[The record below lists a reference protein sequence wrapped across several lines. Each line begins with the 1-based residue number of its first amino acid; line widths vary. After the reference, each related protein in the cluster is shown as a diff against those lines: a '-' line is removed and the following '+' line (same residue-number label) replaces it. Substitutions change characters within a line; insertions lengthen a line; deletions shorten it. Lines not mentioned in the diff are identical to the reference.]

1 MANTKLN
8 ADGYAIT
15 VWWALPNA
23 FSDWKKPTVAELNAT
38 TDVTASVAW
47 ENYSFGTQAS
57 NQNSD
62 PSFIDVGNPQTR
74 GFANFGGTISFYYP
88 NNYTDTANEY
98 LTTFD
103 ALSEPRTLGYVV
115 IRVDGQKTTS
125 SAAVQNKVAVAGDFV
140 RIYKVISDG
149 WADVNTGE
157 NAFKYSITFQPQGNL
172 WVNAVV
178 DTSVTVA
185 TPAAV
190 GSADYTVGGKTPLG
204 SYITGRQLSAN
215 SGLNSGTPGW
225 LVWASDDT
233 AVATVD
239 QNGVVTGVSAGDADI
254 TATWEATGTS
264 STALSITIS

>member
-1 MANTKLN
+1 
-8 ADGYAIT
+8 
-15 VWWALPNA
+15 
-23 FSDWKKPTVAELNAT
+23 
-38 TDVTASVAW
+38 
-47 ENYSFGTQAS
+47 
-57 NQNSD
+57 
-62 PSFIDVGNPQTR
+62 
-74 GFANFGGTISFYYP
+74 
-88 NNYTDTANEY
+88 
-98 LTTFD
+98 
-103 ALSEPRTLGYVV
+103 
-115 IRVDGQKTTS
+115 
-125 SAAVQNKVAVAGDFV
+125 VQDKVAVAGDFV

-185 TPAAV
+185 TPAAI

-233 AVATVD
+233 SVATVD
-239 QNGVVTGVSAGDADI
+239 QNGVVTGVSSGGADI

-264 STALSITIS
+264 SSALSVTIV